1 MSSIVSTGS
10 GWLRSIINGD
20 DVGLRLVLLGTFP
33 YTLFAQPQVAEV
45 RAYSAQSH
53 VGRLRLSEYASEIQW
68 QTR

>member
-53 VGRLRLSEYASEIQW
+53 VGRLSEYASEIQW